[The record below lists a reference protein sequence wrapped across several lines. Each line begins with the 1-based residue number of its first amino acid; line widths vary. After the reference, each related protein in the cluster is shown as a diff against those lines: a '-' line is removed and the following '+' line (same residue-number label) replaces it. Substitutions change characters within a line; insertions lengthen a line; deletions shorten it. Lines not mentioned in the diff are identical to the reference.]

1 MLVEFY
7 LGDDL
12 ISDEVV
18 LYIEDRSKAVK
29 RTLNNNMLAYAGPKL
44 KIEDSNEGQEI
55 IAALSLSQLIN
66 TDKDENSKCLNYPN
80 EAYESYEQCDQEFL
94 MEYMQNIDIT
104 PFWATRD
111 LKDVTNQR

>member
-7 LGDDL
+7 LGDNL
-12 ISDEVV
+12 NLEVV
-18 LYIEDRSKAVK
+18 LYIEDRRKAVK

-55 IAALSLSQLIN
+55 IAALSLSQQIN